1 MRLYRW
7 QTLPLMLLLLAAPAF
22 AGPAAPPAPDFAAQL
37 QAAARA
43 LEGKPDAEGQATMER
58 LLADPRFAT
67 LDPPQQ
73 AAALAVAG
81 WSALGLE
88 RIAQARALLERASVT
103 EPSIGDIW
111 YMRAVADH
119 QGGERDLAARHLAR
133 HIGASPR
140 TLPELDPGVIY
151 AFLRDAS
158 PGSDARR
165 VLLQAL
171 FDAHWTIGGTAPTAE
186 WYELA
191 VLQYEAGERDA
202 VPATLSRIDS
212 SDGMVRL
219 RADRRFDPW
228 VDRAAPRWNVRHALE
243 QERDALRVA
252 NLLDPDDMSVLVN
265 LAATMLSLGEYEEVL
280 RMSSQ
285 VDAVVEAAQAQD
297 AQPPYTH
304 MDQFLWL
311 MENRVSALRRLGR
324 RDEALAL
331 RERLR
336 QMPEQGQ
343 RNVSQALNLG
353 EMLVGLE
360 RPKEALDA
368 IATLGDVS
376 PYGEMV
382 LHMLHLLAARQMHD
396 EPAANQALD
405 YLRAHRADAPRIW
418 LTSLLLVDAQ
428 DEAAQFVRD
437 ELACPLRRGDMLF
450 DLQDQPEP
458 EPLPAFA
465 PLAPRM
471 QALKKRA
478 DVRASINAVGRV
490 ERYDV
495 EL

>member
-7 QTLPLMLLLLAAPAF
+7 QTLPLLLLLLTAPAL
-22 AGPAAPPAPDFAAQL
+22 ARPAAPPAPDFATQL
-37 QAAARA
+37 QAVARSLDGA
-43 LEGKPDAEGQATMER
+43 PNAEGQAAMER
-58 LLADPRFAT
+58 MLADPRFEA

-88 RIAQARALLERASVT
+88 RIAQARTLLERASVI
-103 EPSIGDIW
+103 EPSVAEIW

-119 QGGERDLAARHLAR
+119 QGGERELAARHLAK
-133 HIGASPR
+133 HIGASPK
-140 TLPELDPGVIY
+140 TLPELDAGVVY
-151 AFLRDAS
+151 AFLRDTA
-158 PGSDARR
+158 PGGEARR

-171 FDAHWTIGGTAPTAE
+171 FDANWTIGGTAPTAE

-191 VLQYEAGERDA
+191 VLQYEAGERA
-202 VPATLSRIDS
+202 ALPATLARIDS

-219 RADRRFDPW
+219 RTDRRFDAW

-243 QERDALRVA
+243 QEQDALRVT
-252 NLLDPDDMSVLVN
+252 NLLNPEDMSVLVN
-265 LAATMLSLGEYEEVL
+265 LAATMLSLGDYEEVL
-280 RMSSQ
+280 RMSGQ
-285 VDAVVEAAQAQD
+285 VDAVVEAAQAQN

-324 RDEALAL
+324 SDEALAL
-331 RERLR
+331 RQRLG

-353 EMLVGLE
+353 EMLVGLQ

-368 IATLGDVS
+368 IATLGDAS

-382 LHMLHLLAARQMHD
+382 AHMLHLLAARQMHD
-396 EPAANQALD
+396 EAAATQALD
-405 YLRAHRADAPRIW
+405 YLRAHSADAPRIW
-418 LTSLLLVDAQ
+418 LTSLLLIDAQ
-428 DEAAQFVRD
+428 DEAAAFVRT
-437 ELACPLRRGDMLF
+437 ELASPLRRGDMLF

-465 PLAPRM
+465 PLEPRA

-478 DVRASINAVGRV
+478 DVRAAIDAVGRV